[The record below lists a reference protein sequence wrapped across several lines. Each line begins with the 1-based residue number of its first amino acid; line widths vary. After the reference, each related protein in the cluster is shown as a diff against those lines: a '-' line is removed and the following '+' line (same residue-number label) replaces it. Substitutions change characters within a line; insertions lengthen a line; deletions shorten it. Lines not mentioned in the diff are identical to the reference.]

1 MNQKELAGQVAK
13 QLNLNKV
20 EVEEILDCFL
30 RNIITAL
37 AAGEK
42 IRLVGFGIFEA
53 HTRAGREGR
62 NPQTG
67 EKIFIP
73 ETRTPAFISGR
84 VLKDAVRHKNADT

>member
-13 QLNLNKV
+13 QLNLNKI
-20 EVEEILDCFL
+20 EVEEIIDRFL
-30 RNIITAL
+30 HNIMTAM

-42 IRLVGFGIFEA
+42 IRLVGFGIFET
-53 HTRAGREGR
+53 HKRAGREGR

-73 ETRTPAFISGR
+73 ETKTPVFIAGR
-84 VLKDAVRHKNADT
+84 VLKDTVKQRNENL